1 MTDEQKKSAS
11 GNYSAQNIQVLEG
24 LEAVRKRP
32 AMYIGDVGEKGLHH
46 LVYEVVDNSIDE
58 ALAGYCNEINVFI
71 NEDNSITV
79 KDNGRGI
86 PVDYHEKEKKSA
98 LEVVLTVLHAGGKFD
113 KGTYK
118 VSGGLHGVGV
128 SCVNA
133 LSIYLK
139 AEIHRG
145 GKIYVQE
152 FSQGKPYADVSVVGE
167 TSDNG
172 TIVTFKPDD
181 TIFSVLEYRYDILA
195 TRLRELAFL
204 NAGVTLTITDK
215 RAVKEDGTYKS
226 EQFYSETGL
235 KEFVQYIDRSKE
247 PLIQDAIHIVTE
259 KQGIPIEIAMTY
271 NSSYNENVFSFVNN
285 INTIEGGTHLT
296 GFRRGLSRTL
306 KKYAEDSKM
315 LDKVKIEISGDDFR
329 EGLTAVLSVK
339 VAEPQF
345 EGQTK
350 TKLGNSEVIGAVDQ
364 ATGEALSIYLEEH
377 PKEAKTIVEKVIL
390 AATARHAARKAR
402 EMIQRKS
409 PLSGGGLPGKL
420 ADCSD
425 KDPQKCEIFIV
436 EGDSAGGTAKQGRD
450 RMFQAILP
458 LRGKILNVE
467 KAMSHKVLENEEI
480 RNIYTALGVTI
491 GTNDDAKELNIEK
504 LRYHKVVI
512 MTDADVDGSHIATLI
527 LTFFFRHMK
536 PLIENGHIYIAT
548 PPLYLCKKGKTEE
561 YCWDDRQRQAFI
573 DKYADGNENAVH
585 SQRYK
590 GLGEMNAEQLWDTTM
605 NPDHRTLRQVT
616 IENAADADMIFSML
630 MGEEVAPRREFI
642 EENATYAN
650 IDA

>member
-1 MTDEQKKSAS
+1 MSEEEKRSAS
-11 GNYSAQNIQVLEG
+11 GAYSAENIQVLEG

-32 AMYIGDVGEKGLHH
+32 AMYIGDISEKGLHH

-58 ALAGYCNEINVFI
+58 ALAGYCTEIDVII
-71 NEDNSITV
+71 NEDNSVTV

-86 PVDYHEKEKKSA
+86 PVDYHAKEKKSA

-113 KGTYK
+113 KGSYK

-139 AEIHRG
+139 AEVYKD
-145 GKIYVQE
+145 GKIYMQE
-152 FSQGKPYADVSVVGE
+152 YSQGKPYADVKITGE
-167 TSDNG
+167 TKENG
-172 TIVTFKPDD
+172 TVITFKPDD
-181 TIFSVLEYRYDILA
+181 TIFTVLEYRYDILA

-204 NAGVTLTITDK
+204 NAGLKLTLTDK
-215 RAVKEDGTYKS
+215 RTPREDGSFKT

-235 KEFVQYIDRSKE
+235 EEFVTYIDKNKDT
-247 PLIQDAIHIVTE
+247 LIQAPIHIVTE
-259 KQGIPIEIAMTY
+259 KSGIPIEIAMTY
-271 NSSYNENVFSFVNN
+271 NDTYNENIFSYVNN

-306 KKYAEDSKM
+306 KKYAEDSK
-315 LDKVKIEISGDDFR
+315 LLEKVKVEISGDDFR

-339 VAEPQF
+339 VQEPQF

-350 TKLGNSEVIGAVDQ
+350 TKLGNNEVIGAVDQ
-364 ATGEALSIYLEEH
+364 ATGEALKYYLEEH
-377 PKEAKTIVEKVIL
+377 PKDARVIVEKVIL
-390 AATARHAARKAR
+390 AATARQAARKAR
-402 EMIQRKS
+402 EMVQRKS

-420 ADCSD
+420 ADCSS
-425 KDPQKCEIFIV
+425 KDPSLSEIFLV
-436 EGDSAGGTAKQGRD
+436 EGDSAGGTAKQGRN

-467 KAMSHKVLENEEI
+467 KAMPHKVLESDEI

-491 GTNDDAKELNIEK
+491 GTEEDSKELNIAK
-504 LRYHKVVI
+504 LRYHKI
-512 MTDADVDGSHIATLI
+512 ILMTDADVDGSHIDTLI
-527 LTFFFRHMK
+527 LTFFFRYMR
-536 PLIENGHIYIAT
+536 PLIENGYVYIAT
-548 PPLYLCKKGKTEE
+548 PPLYLCKKGKIEE
-561 YCWDDRQRQAFI
+561 YCYNDRQRKEFI
-573 DKYADGNENAVH
+573 DKYGDGNENAIH
-585 SQRYK
+585 TQRYK
-590 GLGEMNAEQLWDTTM
+590 GLGEMNAEQLWITTM
-605 NPDHRTLRQVT
+605 NPENRLLKQVT
-616 IENAADADMIFSML
+616 IENAADADIIFTML